1 MLGKIAGDFS
11 KVWALTEI
19 NSQNTTKAVLDVGC
33 EQQLG
38 YFETTTV
45 FPDMLGIH
53 PQLKGKANSSRTPIS
68 APY

>member
-19 NSQNTTKAVLDVGC
+19 NRILTKVVLDVGC

-53 PQLKGKANSSRTPIS
+53 SQLRGKTNSSRTPIS

>member
-1 MLGKIAGDFS
+1 MLGKIAEDFS

-19 NSQNTTKAVLDVGC
+19 NRILTKAVLDVGC

-53 PQLKGKANSSRTPIS
+53 PQLRGKANSSRTQIS

>member
-1 MLGKIAGDFS
+1 MLGKIAGHFS

-19 NSQNTTKAVLDVGC
+19 NRILTKAVLDVGC

-53 PQLKGKANSSRTPIS
+53 PQLRGKTNSSRTPIS